1 MSQLEAILE
10 HKRREVAQR
19 KARCS
24 LSDLE
29 AEAARQAPP
38 RGFVAALHGR
48 IAAGLPAVIAE
59 LKKASP
65 SKGLIRADFEPQAIA
80 RSYQGAGA
88 ACLSVLTDEKH
99 FQGAD
104 EHLRQA
110 RAAVSLPVLRKEFI
124 VDAYQLTESRAL
136 GADCILLI
144 ASALA
149 AAELASLHRQ
159 AVDLGLDVLIE
170 VHDATELRTA
180 LALAP
185 ELIGINN
192 RNLKTFATHIETT
205 LDLLD
210 QIPNEVLVVTESGFH
225 HRQQVQRMRTQ
236 GVHAFLV
243 GEAFMRAD
251 DPGAALTELF
261 GHLADGAAAGR

>member
-38 RGFVAALHGR
+38 RGFVAALRGR

-80 RSYQGAGA
+80 RSYQDAGA

-110 RAAVSLPVLRKEFI
+110 APPSPCLCCARSSSLTP
-124 VDAYQLTESRAL
+124 TSSR
-136 GADCILLI
+136 
-144 ASALA
+144 SP
-149 AAELASLHRQ
+149 
-159 AVDLGLDVLIE
+159 
-170 VHDATELRTA
+170 
-180 LALAP
+180 AP
-185 ELIGINN
+185 
-192 RNLKTFATHIETT
+192 
-205 LDLLD
+205 
-210 QIPNEVLVVTESGFH
+210 
-225 HRQQVQRMRTQ
+225 
-236 GVHAFLV
+236 
-243 GEAFMRAD
+243 
-251 DPGAALTELF
+251 
-261 GHLADGAAAGR
+261 